1 MPHSR
6 QEIRRTVL
14 GLGIALILC
23 FATSRPLRPAE
34 PAIEPEDLRRGLVTT
49 YRDTAQPTPAEVVR
63 LEPGIALALKAGEA
77 PHPRLRADGGS
88 VRWQG
93 HVNILRRGAYRF
105 QVRLRGRFQLQVAG
119 KKVLAE
125 EAKDGKPALKESAD
139 VQLEAG
145 VHPLV
150 AEFTRLPGAA
160 CVELFWESKHFRREP
175 LPYDHLG
182 HLEKKTPARLYQD
195 RFVESGRY
203 LTEESGCVR
212 CHPSA
217 KENSIAKGLVS
228 RSGPD
233 LSNVGRRVRP
243 GWLMRWLESPQ
254 QLRPG
259 AAMPEMFGPDEAG
272 RVERY
277 AVTRYLVSLGGPLR
291 GHGLENGPSSARPRR
306 GQRQESAARGE
317 RLFSSLGCIACH
329 GSPADE
335 KVKGK
340 EDIAPSFVFVAPVR
354 IYPLTG
360 LADKTTLEQ
369 LAAYLKNPLA
379 VDPSGRMPHM
389 LLHNQEAEDL
399 ARYLCQPG
407 AEKFPDELPKAPNAE
422 QMREAFKRVDNRA
435 DELASFEK
443 MEPDAQWLDLGKRLV
458 IEKGCNNCH
467 TIAPGGKPFASMQ
480 ASASLEDL
488 MQPPKQDT
496 GCLAREPYKRGKAPR
511 FGFSVRDRAAIKAVL
526 REGLNGAGSPAPT
539 YAARN
544 DIERFNC
551 LACHSRDGDGGL
563 SVATL
568 EQLRRYE
575 NAENAEAVSPP
586 PLTGAGHKLRT
597 PWIRQ
602 VLLGAG
608 RARPW
613 MGLRMPQ
620 FGEANVGRLPESL
633 AALEG
638 AEPDD
643 TVHKTAL
650 TAAKIEAG
658 RYLVGKNAFG
668 CVSCHDI
675 AGIANRGTRG
685 PDLAL
690 MNQRV
695 RHDWYRRWLEQ
706 PQRIQPGTR
715 MPAVFADGQSLL
727 DKVLGGSAEA
737 QADAMWGY
745 LSLGPG
751 LPLPDGMEPPKGLIV
766 AVSDRPVLLRTF
778 MPDAGSRAVAVG
790 FPGGVSAVFDAHTCR
805 LAYAWSGNFLDAS
818 PVWNDRGGNPAALLG
833 TRFWTAPPGCP
844 VGATTSAEPPD
855 FANRAKDPAYG
866 GRLPEGKL
874 YDGPALLQFEGYATD
889 KQGVPTFR
897 YYLRTGTDENV
908 SVSERIESLRSP
920 AAVGVARRFR
930 IKAGSEQV
938 VWLLAGET
946 SGTPRLLDD
955 KGAPVTLDL
964 KEGKIDVPIAGRML
978 VLPQDRDRVAVVSL
992 SAAPKGSHWRLERRQ
1007 GRWQALLQLPAQA
1020 QRGEIDFIL
1029 KVWPPYRDEPELLRD
1044 LTSRK

>member
-1 MPHSR
+1 MPYSR
-6 QEIRRTVL
+6 RENRRCVL
-14 GLGIALILC
+14 PWWLALSFC
-23 FATSRPLRPAE
+23 VVMGRPAPSAE

-49 YRDTAQPTPAEVVR
+49 YLDSVKPTAAEVMR
-63 LEPGIALALKAGEA
+63 LEPGIALALKTGEA
-77 PHPRLRADGGS
+77 SHPRLQADGGT

-93 HVNILRRGAYRF
+93 YVNILRRGEYRF

-119 KKVLAE
+119 KRVMAAE
-125 EAKDGKPALKESAD
+125 VKDEKPALKEGAD

-150 AEFTRLPGAA
+150 AEFTRLPGEAR
-160 CVELFWESKHFRREP
+160 VELFWESKHFRREP

-182 HLEKKTPARLYQD
+182 HLANKTPPRLVQD
-195 RFVESGRY
+195 SLTERGRY

-212 CHPSA
+212 CHHSA
-217 KENSIAKGLVS
+217 KENSIATGLVS

-233 LSNVGRRVRP
+233 LSSAGRRVRS

-259 AAMPEMFGPDEAG
+259 AAMPEMFSPDEAG
-272 RVERY
+272 QVERY

-291 GHGLENGPSSARPRR
+291 ETPRRPRR
-306 GQRQESAARGE
+306 GQQEASSTRGE

-329 GSPADE
+329 GSPADA
-335 KVKGK
+335 KLKKK
-340 EDIAPSFVFVAPVR
+340 EDVTPSFAFVAPVR

-360 LADKTTLEQ
+360 LASKTTPEQ
-369 LAAYLKNPLA
+369 LAVYLKNPLA

-389 LLHNQEAEDL
+389 LLQNQEAEDL
-399 ARYLCQPG
+399 AYYLCQPG
-407 AEKFPDELPKAPNAE
+407 AEKALDELPKPPSAE
-422 QMREAFKRVDNRA
+422 QLREAFKRVDNRA
-435 DELASFEK
+435 DEWAAFEK
-443 MEPDAQWLDLGKRLV
+443 MEPDAQWVDLGKRLV
-458 IEKGCNNCH
+458 IDKGCNNCH
-467 TIAPGGKPFASMQ
+467 TIAPGGKPFASIQ

-488 MQPPKQDT
+488 MQPPIQDT
-496 GCLAREPYKRGKAPR
+496 GCLARTPNKRGKAPR
-511 FGFSVRDRAAIKAVL
+511 FGFAVRDRAAIKSFL
-526 REGLNGAGSPAPT
+526 REGLNGAGSPAPA

-563 SVATL
+563 SAATL
-568 EQLRRYE
+568 EQLHRYE

-597 PWIRQ
+597 SWARQ
-602 VLLGAG
+602 VLVSAG

-620 FGEANVGRLPESL
+620 FGEGNVGRLPEAL

-643 TVHKTAL
+643 TVHKSAL

-658 RYLVGKNAFG
+658 RYLAGKNAFG
-668 CVSCHDI
+668 CISCHDI

-695 RHDWYRRWLEQ
+695 RHDWYGRWLEQ
-706 PQRIQPGTR
+706 PQRMQPGTR
-715 MPAVFADGQSLL
+715 MPAVFTDGKSLL
-727 DKVLGGSAEA
+727 EKVLGGSAEA
-737 QADAMWGY
+737 QADAIWAY

-778 MPDAGSRAVAVG
+778 MPDAGSRAVAIG
-790 FPGGVSAVFDAHTCR
+790 FPGGVSAVFDAQTCR

-818 PVWNDRGGNPAALLG
+818 PVWNDRGGNPATVLG
-833 TRFWTAPPGCP
+833 TRIWTAPPGCP
-844 VGATTSAEPPD
+844 VGVTTSGEPPD

-874 YDGPALLQFEGYATD
+874 YDGPALLQFEGYTTD

-897 YYLRTGTDENV
+897 YHLKTGTDEKV
-908 SVSERIESLRSP
+908 TVSERIESLRSS
-920 AAVGVARRFR
+920 AAVGVARHFR
-930 IKAGSEQV
+930 IRSGSGQV
-938 VWLLAGET
+938 VWILAGE
-946 SGTPRLLDD
+946 SNGTPRLLDR
-955 KGAPVTLDL
+955 KGNPIVLDL
-964 KEGKIDVPIAGRML
+964 KSGKIDVPVADRML
-978 VLPQDRDRVAVVSL
+978 VLPQVGDRVAVLSL
-992 SAAPKGSHWRLERRQ
+992 SAAPKGGQWRLEHRA
-1007 GRWQALLQLPAQA
+1007 GHWQALLQMPACPDEM
-1020 QRGEIDFIL
+1020 GVDL
-1029 KVWPPYRDEPELLRD
+1029 NVWAPYRDEPALLRE

>member
-1 MPHSR
+1 
-6 QEIRRTVL
+6 L
-14 GLGIALILC
+14 WIALILC
-23 FATSRPLRPAE
+23 FALGLPARS
-34 PAIEPEDLRRGLVTT
+34 AEPEDLRRGLITT
-49 YRDTAQPTPAEVVR
+49 YRDAAKPTPAEVMR

-77 PHPRLRADGGS
+77 PHPRLRADGGT
-88 VRWQG
+88 VQWQG
-93 HVNILRRGAYRF
+93 YVNILRRGAYRF
-105 QVRLRGRFQLQVAG
+105 QVRLRGRFRLRVAG
-119 KKVLAE
+119 KEVLAA
-125 EAKDGKPALKESAD
+125 EAKDDKSALKESAD
-139 VQLEAG
+139 VPLEAG

-150 AEFTRLPGAA
+150 AELTRLPGAA
-160 CVELFWESKHFRREP
+160 RVDLFWESKRFRREP
-175 LPYDHLG
+175 VPFDHLG
-182 HLEKKTPARLYQD
+182 HLANKTPGGLVQNAL
-195 RFVESGRY
+195 VERGRY
-203 LTEESGCVR
+203 LVEESGCVS
-212 CHPSA
+212 CHHSA
-217 KENSIAKGLVS
+217 KDNAIAKGLVS
-228 RSGPD
+228 RAGPD
-233 LSNVGRRVRP
+233 LSRVGRRVRP

-254 QLRPG
+254 HLRPG
-259 AAMPEMFGPDEAG
+259 AAMPEMFSPDEAG

-277 AVTRYLVSLGGPLR
+277 AVTRYLVSLGGPVA
-291 GHGLENGPSSARPRR
+291 ERPKR
-306 GQRQESAARGE
+306 GQQQASAARGE

-329 GSPADE
+329 GSSADA
-335 KVKGK
+335 KAKPK
-340 EDIAPSFVFVAPVR
+340 EDITPSFVFLAPVSV
-354 IYPLTG
+354 YPLMG
-360 LADKTTLEQ
+360 LDEKTTREQ

-389 LLHNQEAEDL
+389 LLNDREADDL
-399 ARYLCQPG
+399 AQFLCQPG
-407 AEKFPDELPKAPNAE
+407 AEKAPDELPKPPSAE
-422 QMREAFKRVDNRA
+422 QMREAFQRVDNRP
-435 DELASFEK
+435 DELAAFEK
-443 MEPDAQWLDLGKRLV
+443 MQPDAQWVDLGKRLV
-458 IEKGCNNCH
+458 IDKGCNNCH
-467 TIAPGGKPFASMQ
+467 TIAPDGKPFASMR

-488 MQPPKQDT
+488 MWPPKQDT
-496 GCLAREPYKRGKAPR
+496 GCLAREANKRGRAPR
-511 FGFSVRDRAAIKAVL
+511 YGFGGRDRAAIKSYL
-526 REGLNGAGSPAPT
+526 REGLTGAGSPAPA

-563 SVATL
+563 SAITL

-575 NAENAEAVSPP
+575 NAGNAEAISPP
-586 PLTGAGHKLRT
+586 PLTGASHKLRT
-597 PWIRQ
+597 PWVRK
-602 VLLGAG
+602 VLLSAG

-620 FGEANVGRLPESL
+620 FGEANVGRLPEAL
-633 AALEG
+633 ATLEG
-638 AEPDD
+638 DEPDD

-668 CVSCHDI
+668 CISCHDI

-715 MPAVFADGQSLL
+715 MPAVFLDGKSLL
-727 DKVLGGSAEA
+727 DKVLGGNADA

-766 AVSDRPVLLRTF
+766 AVGNRPVLLRTF

-818 PVWNDRGGNPAALLG
+818 PVWDDRGGNPAQVLG
-833 TRFWTAPPGCP
+833 TRIWTAPPGCP
-844 VGATTSAEPPD
+844 VGVTTSNESPD

-889 KQGVPTFR
+889 KHGVPTFR
-897 YYLRTGTDENV
+897 YHLRTGADEKV
-908 SVSERIESLRSP
+908 TVSERIESLRCP
-920 AAVGVARRFR
+920 AAVGVARHFR
-930 IKAGSEQV
+930 IRAGSGQV

-946 SGTPRLLDD
+946 NGTPRLLDD
-955 KGAPVTLDL
+955 KGAPITLDL
-964 KEGKIDVPIAGRML
+964 QSGKVDVSIAGRML
-978 VLPQDRDRVAVVSL
+978 VLPQGGDRVAVLSL
-992 SAAPKGSHWRLERRQ
+992 SAAPKGSRWRLERRA
-1007 GRWQALLQLPAQA
+1007 GLWQALLQIPASP
-1020 QRGEIDFIL
+1020 GEVGVDL
-1029 KVWPPYRDEPELLRD
+1029 NVWAPYRDEPALLRE
-1044 LTSRK
+1044 LTSGK